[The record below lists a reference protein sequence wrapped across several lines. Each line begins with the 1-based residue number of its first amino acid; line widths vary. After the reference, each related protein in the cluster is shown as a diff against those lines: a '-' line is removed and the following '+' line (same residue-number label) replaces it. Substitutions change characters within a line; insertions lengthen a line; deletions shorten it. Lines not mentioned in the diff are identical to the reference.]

1 MFKFIFSL
9 ISLLLISS
17 PECIDVLKSEQKV
30 SSVPLQRKNNYYAGE
45 DEMLLVMKINEAMVY
60 SLVWLVQ

>member
-17 PECIDVLKSEQKV
+17 PACIDVLKSEQKV